1 MIPEFLRKDGSVF
14 TFVSGQSELFEL
26 EEQSVFFYES
36 GAGQEVMVTKDE
48 IGSDYEVLEVKEV
61 LTISV

>member
-1 MIPEFLRKDGSVF
+1 MIPEFLRKDGRVF
-14 TFVSGQSELFEL
+14 TFVSGQSELFDL

-36 GAGQEVMVTKDE
+36 GAGQEVMITKEE
-48 IGSDYEVLEVKEV
+48 IGSAYEVLEVKEV

>member
-1 MIPEFLRKDGSVF
+1 MIPKYLRKDGGVF
-14 TFVSGQSELFEL
+14 TFLCGQSEMFSL

-36 GAGQEVMVTKDE
+36 GSGQEVMITKDE
-48 IGSDYEVLEVKEV
+48 IGAAYEVLEVKEV